1 MAIGNVAGSCVS
13 GDALYVEDARGS
25 KEDPVRQARKLLK
38 GLRAGDVVQ
47 RGGYPADKGLVRVVR
62 DGQVIGT
69 MTYED
74 DGHGGWLLVGSTSCG
89 GLSGS

>member
-13 GDALYVEDARGS
+13 GDALYVEDDRGS
-25 KEDPVRQARKLLK
+25 KDSPVWQARKLLT

-47 RGGYPADKGLVRVVR
+47 RGGYPADMGIVRVVR

-69 MTYED
+69 MRHKDDED
-74 DGHGGWLLVGSTSCG
+74 DGWLLLGSISCG